1 MFSWSSGWR
10 QAGCSPEWLPEG
22 LGQGWGHPW
31 VLGQGWAELCLLA
44 LQPYAVQQLGAVAG
58 VMITA
63 SHNRKE
69 DNGYK
74 VSEP

>member
-1 MFSWSSGWR
+1 M
-10 QAGCSPEWLPEG
+10 
-22 LGQGWGHPW
+22 
-31 VLGQGWAELCLLA
+31 LLWY
-44 LQPYAVQQLGAVAG
+44 LFFQPYAVQELKAVAG

-74 VSEP
+74 VSLGRLIFACFISFILFE